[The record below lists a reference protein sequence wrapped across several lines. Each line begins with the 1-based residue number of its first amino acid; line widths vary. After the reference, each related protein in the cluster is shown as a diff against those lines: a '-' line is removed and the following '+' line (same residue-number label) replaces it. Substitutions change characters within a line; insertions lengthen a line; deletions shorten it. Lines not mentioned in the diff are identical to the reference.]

1 MNLLLLEPDELDVS
15 GRATVTGERAGQ
27 TRELSAAGPGASL
40 RVGLRDGNLGRG
52 RIVGWDGDR
61 LQLEEVVLTEPPP
74 PRAGMGLLLA
84 MPRPKAFKR
93 ILPIVATLGL
103 DQLVLLN
110 ASLVNATYFDSPA
123 LEPTSLRRLFDL
135 GLTQAID
142 TRAPRFSVER
152 RLDDFAAKRL
162 DPLVAGAGVRWLLDP
177 RAPPAP
183 EPAHRPAPSWI
194 AVGPE
199 TGWIES
205 ERELFRAHG
214 FTAVSLGP
222 RTLRTETVVPYALGW
237 LRRTK

>member
-1 MNLLLLEPDELDVS
+1 MNLLLLEPDELDAS
-15 GRATVTGERAGQ
+15 GRATVTGDRALQ
-27 TRELSAAGPGASL
+27 TRALSAAAVGFPL
-40 RVGLRDGNLGRG
+40 RVGLRDGSLGRG
-52 RIVGWDGDR
+52 RIVGWEGDR
-61 LQLEEVVLTEPPP
+61 LHLEDIALSEPPP
-74 PRAGMGLLLA
+74 PRAGLGLLLA

-110 ASLVNATYFDSPA
+110 AFLVNATYFDSPA
-123 LEPTSLRRLFDL
+123 LEPASLRRLFDL

-152 RLDDFAAKRL
+152 RLDDFAAERL

-183 EPAHRPAPSWI
+183 EPVHSQAPSWI

-199 TGWIES
+199 TGWVEK
-205 ERELFRAHG
+205 ERELFCAHG